1 MIAVRRFV
9 TLFLLLCATTHCVL
23 SIFYVNVSYLDLK
36 DYAAGRAPLPFQ
48 HRLLMIPFVRW
59 AEACQWLQMVAT
71 RWVRVVPQS
80 EPLSAAKLGCML
92 LGVILVSAIGLA
104 TMLMAR
110 RLSIRHN
117 WLPWA
122 LLLVSLYAG
131 YAARYEQA
139 LWYPYDLP
147 HLAVFGAATLFLLLD
162 KPLPFFAC
170 VAVDV
175 FLRETSLFLLVLA
188 LVVYYRSTIW
198 RVTAVAGI
206 ALWGVSRLL
215 AQHLYPHNAYRW
227 NAVPWYR
234 MAAPWHWPQVF
245 SIVGFLWIP
254 VWFGRRYLSPIQ
266 RRALYAASAMM
277 LATFY
282 FATWN
287 ETRVWL
293 EWSVLFAV
301 LATIELE
308 GGFKVTAE
316 SAS

>member
-1 MIAVRRFV
+1 
-9 TLFLLLCATTHCVL
+9 
-23 SIFYVNVSYLDLK
+23 
-36 DYAAGRAPLPFQ
+36 
-48 HRLLMIPFVRW
+48 
-59 AEACQWLQMVAT
+59 
-71 RWVRVVPQS
+71 
-80 EPLSAAKLGCML
+80 
-92 LGVILVSAIGLA
+92 
-104 TMLMAR
+104 
-110 RLSIRHN
+110 
-117 WLPWA
+117 
-122 LLLVSLYAG
+122 
-131 YAARYEQA
+131 
-139 LWYPYDLP
+139 
-147 HLAVFGAATLFLLLD
+147 
-162 KPLPFFAC
+162 
-170 VAVDV
+170 
-175 FLRETSLFLLVLA
+175 
-188 LVVYYRSTIW
+188 
-198 RVTAVAGI
+198 
-206 ALWGVSRLL
+206 
-215 AQHLYPHNAYRW
+215 
-227 NAVPWYR
+227 

>member
-1 MIAVRRFV
+1 MRRFV
-9 TLFLLLCATTHCVL
+9 ILFLLLCATTHCIL

-48 HRLLMIPFVRW
+48 HRLLMIPFARW
-59 AEACQWLQMVAT
+59 AESSHWLQTIAT

-215 AQHLYPHNAYRW
+215 AQHLYPHSAYRW

>member
-1 MIAVRRFV
+1 
-9 TLFLLLCATTHCVL
+9 
-23 SIFYVNVSYLDLK
+23 
-36 DYAAGRAPLPFQ
+36 
-48 HRLLMIPFVRW
+48 
-59 AEACQWLQMVAT
+59 
-71 RWVRVVPQS
+71 
-80 EPLSAAKLGCML
+80 ML

-110 RLSIRHN
+110 RLSIRHD

-147 HLAVFGAATLFLLLD
+147 HLAAFGAATLFLLLD
-162 KPLPFFAC
+162 KPLPFLAC

>member
-1 MIAVRRFV
+1 M
-9 TLFLLLCATTHCVL
+9 
-23 SIFYVNVSYLDLK
+23 
-36 DYAAGRAPLPFQ
+36 
-48 HRLLMIPFVRW
+48 
-59 AEACQWLQMVAT
+59 
-71 RWVRVVPQS
+71 
-80 EPLSAAKLGCML
+80 
-92 LGVILVSAIGLA
+92 
-104 TMLMAR
+104 
-110 RLSIRHN
+110 
-117 WLPWA
+117 
-122 LLLVSLYAG
+122 SLYAG

-147 HLAVFGAATLFLLLD
+147 HLAAFGAATLFLLLD
-162 KPLPFFAC
+162 KPLPFLAC

-215 AQHLYPHNAYRW
+215 AQHLYPHSAYRW